1 MTSKGISAPP
11 DWTFHTTQQPRPRA
25 GCFPLRYQVSQ
36 AQGVRQECFRI
47 LLRGCGDSVQ
57 GYPNWL
63 ATRRMFASVSRNRL
77 CPKGF
82 FTSLFAWPTLY
93 EGIGRDGLGRADPV
107 WPAPD

>member
-57 GYPNWL
+57 GYAN
-63 ATRRMFASVSRNRL
+63 S
-77 CPKGF
+77 
-82 FTSLFAWPTLY
+82 WPTLH